1 MQTWFDDHSE
11 AKEELYMAVDE
22 ERDILPRVFAVFN
35 DLRKNFADPL
45 ADYWQL
51 AIATAVVWDDE
62 GAINNLEGLAQ
73 HAKATVPSGRLNA
86 IENFK
91 YLIDAEPVMQGRVQ
105 YSPWEFLTHVVN
117 NKTPRDEREWA
128 LQTYLPPRA
137 MIGRCYHD
145 VPYDY
150 VMLQTKHAQ
159 TRLNGQLYT
168 LPNLAQFGGVC
179 AYQADY
185 ASRVAKSLGT
195 PAESVEGTA
204 LDGEGHAWVMWVE
217 LSHMTPEHI
226 SFTLQSHGRYRS
238 HRYYVG
244 TLRDPHTGQDV
255 TDRQMELRLHAVGND
270 VQGKRHADLTMRA
283 YATVAAQEELSVK
296 DRFEFLAA
304 TLNLCP
310 GNETAWR
317 TVAQLAKENAGKK
330 EYAKYVT
337 AAIDQMF
344 DVFAAF
350 PDFTWEVFDE
360 LVSYDPDIRNR
371 MDLHA
376 RLLTMYEKA
385 SRPDLA
391 SKACLKLVDY
401 LVEDQRK
408 IEAITGL
415 AHAIKAFPDEGTIV
429 PPLLDRLESLCAESD
444 GAESELVQFYADFL
458 PLVPPTLDGRASPY
472 CMRMLERGIARF
484 KTAGQVELAQA
495 AELQLAKLKLLDRPA
510 PN

>member
-1 MQTWFDDHSE
+1 MRSYRCTATGSCTRRANTPHCANCSPTVSRKHDAEIKQGLGGDADAMQTWFDDHSE

-317 TVAQLAKENAGKK
+317 TVR
-330 EYAKYVT
+330 
-337 AAIDQMF
+337 AIG
-344 DVFAAF
+344 
-350 PDFTWEVFDE
+350 
-360 LVSYDPDIRNR
+360 
-371 MDLHA
+371 
-376 RLLTMYEKA
+376 
-385 SRPDLA
+385 
-391 SKACLKLVDY
+391 
-401 LVEDQRK
+401 QRK
-408 IEAITGL
+408 RRQEGIREVRDGCYRSDVRRLRGVPRFHVGSIRRAGELRSRHPQSHGPPRAAADDVRKSKPPRPGQQGLPQTG
-415 AHAIKAFPDEGTIV
+415 
-429 PPLLDRLESLCAESD
+429 RLS
-444 GAESELVQFYADFL
+444 
-458 PLVPPTLDGRASPY
+458 
-472 CMRMLERGIARF
+472 RG
-484 KTAGQVELAQA
+484 
-495 AELQLAKLKLLDRPA
+495 RPA
-510 PN
+510 KDRSDYWFGPCDQGLPR